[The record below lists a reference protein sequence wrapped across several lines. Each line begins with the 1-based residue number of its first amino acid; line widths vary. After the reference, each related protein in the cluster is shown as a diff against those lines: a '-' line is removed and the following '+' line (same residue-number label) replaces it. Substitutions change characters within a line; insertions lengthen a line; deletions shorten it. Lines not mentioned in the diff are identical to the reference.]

1 MIHKGSFN
9 ALMPSNFNG
18 LLLIL
23 FSILSFSFSC
33 QKKSPQPE
41 PEGKKV
47 YQWDQFSMG
56 VDLSYVNQVEDYGGI
71 YRDSGR
77 VNDPFRIM
85 RDHGANT
92 VRVRLWHT
100 PGWVAQLNNGKMY
113 YDLYGVEKTMQRA
126 RDHGM
131 AINLDIH
138 YSDRW
143 ADPAHQDTPAA
154 WAGLGVDVLK
164 DSVYN
169 YTLAVL
175 NYYKSKNLV
184 PEMVQVGNETN
195 SGMLWPVGKVEGNEW
210 QNFAVLLNSGIK
222 AVRDFSAGSGVK
234 PKIILHVAQL
244 QNADYWVSGLKQSG
258 VTDYDIL
265 GLSHYAKW
273 STVPTMNEVSVKIK
287 NLKNLS
293 GKDVMVVETAYPWT
307 GDNADSYTNII
318 SVTDKAMG
326 YDVSIQDQFRY
337 MKDLTQSIINGGGK
351 GIMYWEPAWIS
362 SALNDGWGKGSS
374 WENNAFFDFSGNTL
388 PVIDY
393 MCQPYTGL

>member
-1 MIHKGSFN
+1 
-9 ALMPSNFNG
+9 
-18 LLLIL
+18 
-23 FSILSFSFSC
+23 
-33 QKKSPQPE
+33 
-41 PEGKKV
+41 
-47 YQWDQFSMG
+47 MG

-71 YRDSGR
+71 YKDSGK
-77 VNDPFRIM
+77 VKDPFRIM
-85 RDHGANT
+85 KDHGANT

-100 PGWVAQLNNGKMY
+100 PTWVANLNNGKMY

-126 RDHGM
+126 KDNGL
-131 AINLDIH
+131 AVNLDIH

-143 ADPAHQDTPAA
+143 ADPAHQETPAA
-154 WAGLGVDVLK
+154 WAGLGIDILK

-175 NYYKSKNLV
+175 NYYKSKDLV

-195 SGMLWPVGKVEGNEW
+195 SGMLWPAGKVEGSDW
-210 QNFAVLLNSGIK
+210 QNFAILLNSGIK
-222 AVRDFSAGSGVK
+222 AVRDFSASSPAK

-244 QNADYWVSGLKQSG
+244 QNGEYWVSALTQNG

-273 STVPTMNEVSVKIK
+273 STVPTMNEVAVKIK

-293 GKDVMVVETAYPWT
+293 GKEVMVVETAYPWT
-307 GDNADSYTNII
+307 GDNADSYTNIM
-318 SVTDKAMG
+318 SVADKAPG

-337 MKDLTQSIINGGGK
+337 MKDLTQSIINAGGK

-362 SALNDGWGKGSS
+362 SGLNDGWGKGSS
-374 WENNAFFDFSGNTL
+374 WENNAFFDFNGNTL
-388 PVIDY
+388 PVIDH
-393 MCQPYTGL
+393 MCEPYIGL